1 MSTGSNSRPVPD
13 TALASAFLAALAK
26 WAERHTD
33 TDTIAIPTGTV
44 TNGELVR
51 VLRALGFT
59 RNDLRRSS

>member
-1 MSTGSNSRPVPD
+1 VPD

-26 WAERHTD
+26 WAEPDTD